1 MKTKIYLL
9 VSLIALLAIA
19 CKNNDV
25 TTTSESD
32 DMVLIPGGSFTS
44 ILEFDTLEVTIEPF
58 LMDKHE
64 ITISKF
70 DTFVNSTGYIPETD
84 RPGAKPSVL
93 VPPKIERVEGVTWRC
108 DERGNV
114 RDTSDYDYPVI
125 FVSYEDAEAY
135 AKWAGKRLPTIY
147 EWQYA
152 ATAGAESQTVIK
164 HIINDN
170 WHAGNTK
177 KVNRVGLKEPNHF
190 GLYDIFGNVGEYVS
204 IIEYGSYP
212 LPPGLKLEDLSRSS
226 FPSFFMDAAEMYPEV
241 FSVGHRR
248 ATSFMDGF
256 RCAKDVER

>member
-44 ILEFDTLEVTIEPF
+44 ILEVDTLEVTIEPF

-114 RDTSDYDYPVI
+114 RDTSDYDYP
-125 FVSYEDAEAY
+125 
-135 AKWAGKRLPTIY
+135 
-147 EWQYA
+147 
-152 ATAGAESQTVIK
+152 
-164 HIINDN
+164 
-170 WHAGNTK
+170 
-177 KVNRVGLKEPNHF
+177 
-190 GLYDIFGNVGEYVS
+190 
-204 IIEYGSYP
+204 
-212 LPPGLKLEDLSRSS
+212 
-226 FPSFFMDAAEMYPEV
+226 
-241 FSVGHRR
+241 
-248 ATSFMDGF
+248 
-256 RCAKDVER
+256 